1 MTRVLVVVSTLA
13 LTVGAA
19 AAERPAP
26 APARS
31 PVSVVVP
38 VVGEDGRP
46 AYCTRNLAPAL
57 AHPLVDGGYRFA
69 VHGPGR
75 YTVRMTM
82 VDHHVEVVVAVPA
95 SGEMIVP
102 PVVARG
108 RCHRV
113 EVVGRASARTLDGG
127 GWAVRFGRT
136 YRPTFGVRPDEAGP
150 RSRK

>member
-1 MTRVLVVVSTLA
+1 MQRVLVVSTLA
-13 LTVGAA
+13 LAA
-19 AAERPAP
+19 GLAVAEPPAP
-26 APARS
+26 A

-57 AHPLVDGGYRFA
+57 ARPLADGGYRFA

-95 SGEMIVP
+95 TGEMIVP

-108 RCHRV
+108 RCYRV
-113 EVVGRASARTLDGG
+113 EVVGRASGRTLDGG

>member
-1 MTRVLVVVSTLA
+1 MQRVLVVVSTVA
-13 LTVGAA
+13 LTVGLAV
-19 AAERPAP
+19 AEPPAP
-26 APARS
+26 A

-57 AHPLVDGGYRFA
+57 ARPLADGGYRFA

-95 SGEMIVP
+95 TGELIVP

-113 EVVGRASARTLDGG
+113 EVVGRRSVRTLDGG